1 MNFGQLSS
9 IGTTDTG
16 FSPLGFL
23 GGLFGQRRQNIA
35 NARQAARQMAFQRE
49 SVDKQM
55 KFQERM
61 SNTAIQRRMAD
72 LRKSGLNPILA
83 GKWDASS
90 PTGSS
95 AAGAMAQMGDLVAAG
110 TKGSRQQQEQRNLQM
125 TYNLIDAQT
134 TSAMEQARL
143 TREQNRRLAAEVKL
157 ADIDKQIYSSSAFM
171 AARHAKLYA
180 DQLTPLAK
188 AAGTAIGA
196 GALWK
201 NIRGKPPTRG
211 TPAGFRYPVFNPKTG
226 EIR

>member
-1 MNFGQLSS
+1 MNFGNLS
-9 IGTTDTG
+9 TDTG

-35 NARQAARQMAFQRE
+35 NAQQAARQMEFQRE

-72 LRKSGLNPILA
+72 MRKAGINPILA
-83 GKWDASS
+83 GKFDASS
-90 PTGSS
+90 PAGAS
-95 AAGAMAQMGDLVAAG
+95 AAGAMAQMGNLGKAG
-110 TKGSRQQQEQRNLQM
+110 IEGSKSQQEQRNLQM

-143 TREQNRRLAAEVKL
+143 TSQQNRRLAAEVKL
-157 ADIDKQIYSSSAFM
+157 ADIDKQIYSSSAFQ

-180 DQLTPLAK
+180 DQFAPIGK
-188 AAGTAIGA
+188 AALGAIGIK
-196 GALWK
+196 GLLK
-201 NIRGKPPTRG
+201 KSGKPPKSG
-211 TPAGFRYPVFNPKTG
+211 TPAGFRYSVFNPKTG